1 MPYPDYFIMMV
12 MGGAF
17 AGVGIGVLCWR
28 RRKMKSYYEG
38 LVTHTDLRE
47 FLERSPEHS
56 EHSSLKIGGWI
67 AIVLGI
73 VMLGVGGGLRLWG

>member
-1 MPYPDYFIMMV
+1 
-12 MGGAF
+12 
-17 AGVGIGVLCWR
+17 
-28 RRKMKSYYEG
+28 EG

-73 VMLGVGGGLRLWG
+73 VMLGVGGGLQLWG